1 MTIFTKDWWLDS
13 VIGEDNWDVCLVEKD
28 GVILATMPYIIK
40 NKLGFK
46 LCTMPA
52 LTQTLGPWFKPSVAK
67 YTKQLSR
74 QKGLM
79 NQLIKQLPEFHYFSQ
94 NWHYSQINWLPF
106 FWQGFQQTTKY
117 TYVIEDLSDLDKVWN
132 GFRENIRGDIR
143 KASGRFNL
151 VIDDQSSIDDF
162 FKLNKKVF
170 VRQGQ
175 NQPFM
180 RDFIL
185 NLDNACK
192 KNHSSKIF
200 IAVDKEG
207 RHHAGVFLIWDKNSA
222 YYLMGGGDPNL
233 RNSGATSFCMW
244 EAIKFSSTVTKKFDF
259 EGSMIEPVE
268 RFFRAFGAKQKTYF
282 TITKTPSLLLRI
294 RAAILSLRD
303 V

>member
-1 MTIFTKDWWLDS
+1 
-13 VIGEDNWDVCLVEKD
+13 
-28 GVILATMPYIIK
+28 
-40 NKLGFK
+40 
-46 LCTMPA
+46 
-52 LTQTLGPWFKPSVAK
+52 
-67 YTKQLSR
+67 
-74 QKGLM
+74 M